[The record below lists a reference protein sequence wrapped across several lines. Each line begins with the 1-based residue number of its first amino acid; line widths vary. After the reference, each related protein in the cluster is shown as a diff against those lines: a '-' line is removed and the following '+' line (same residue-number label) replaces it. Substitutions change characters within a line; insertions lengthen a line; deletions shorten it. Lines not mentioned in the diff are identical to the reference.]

1 MKSYRVS
8 LPNFG
13 QIDTEDQTAIL
24 SQLVNLFAGPIQHCR
39 FITLVTPA
47 NLDQLETARRRVSQK
62 ISDPH
67 RRRGMQEEVRMIS
80 DLGQG
85 QEMREARHYFIDF
98 DDTVTPNDLAFWRI
112 SAEEE
117 VPNIPVHGHYLE
129 KHSYMVP
136 IISEE
141 DPRIDNTRFKY
152 GIMASHQLSGTWDW
166 KHPLVQ
172 ALVEATGPMVICVDC
187 KKLSAERVAQTIEF
201 WDGMTQNGADRK
213 AAIAYEEASRANSLR
228 DEAIHHMRVL
238 FMLLDKDEERLKQ
251 RLDSL
256 RKISTRYMRIDPLSG
271 FQKAAS
277 EMFGPTKSP
286 SGMPAGHYNVTSST
300 AAAVSGLWAIGR
312 EQPTD
317 GFYVGISADE
327 VAKNFYY
334 LNWKGN
340 DPFHGI
346 VLGMT
351 GKGKTVGIQ
360 SLCWRLSEQ
369 GVQAI
374 FLEPNGHSKRLRT
387 LAKGEK
393 CAYHKISYEH
403 TRINILDVVHNN
415 PTDQLDHVITLLGL
429 LLDPMNTSPRVFTN
443 PEIAAIRQALMACYE
458 NLDWHNELMVDRS
471 ITPTLTIFCQKL
483 DQVATQEPFQ
493 YGAGAVAQAASGLA
507 EEIRA
512 LYVFG
517 DYAAVFNTQSNLDL
531 SLKEEII
538 LFDFSQVPEAR
549 RALFYYATL
558 AGISL
563 QIRRH
568 PRKRVIA
575 VDELHYMSSNSRLLA
590 FLATLVKTVR
600 TFGAAVVMIDQDLE
614 AFIGT
619 EANTGSQTV
628 DVASGQFI
636 LNNISWVLSFG
647 LKREAAFRLQRQ
659 YPTAILPSHAQFLA
673 NMGADHDRGKG
684 MAVVSYNG
692 KADTLYL
699 KLRPMEAS
707 ALFGS

>member
-1 MKSYRVS
+1 MKSYRVN

-24 SQLVNLFAGPIQHCR
+24 LQMVSLFAGPMQHCR

-47 NLDQLETARRRVSQK
+47 NLEHLETMRRRVSQK
-62 ISDPH
+62 ISNPH
-67 RRRGMQEEVRMIS
+67 KRRGMQEEVRMIS
-80 DLGQG
+80 DLGAG
-85 QEMREARHYFIDF
+85 QEMREARHYLIDF

-112 SAEEE
+112 DAYEE
-117 VPNIPVHGHYLE
+117 VPNIPIHGHYVE
-129 KHSYMVP
+129 KHNMMIP

-141 DPRIDNTRFKY
+141 DTRVDNARFKY
-152 GIMASHQLSGTWDW
+152 GILASHRLSGTWDW

-172 ALVEATGPMVICVDC
+172 TLVEATGPMVICVDA
-187 KKLSAERVAQTIEF
+187 KRLSAERIAQTIEF

-213 AAIAYEEASRANSLR
+213 AAIAFEEAQQANHMR
-228 DEAIHHMRVL
+228 DEGIHHVRVL
-238 FMLLDKDEERLKQ
+238 FMLLDKDEAHLQERLE
-251 RLDSL
+251 SL
-256 RKISTRYMRIDPLSG
+256 RKISTRYMRIDPLAG

-277 EMFGPTKSP
+277 EMFGPSKSP
-286 SGMPAGHYNVTSST
+286 AGMPAGHYNVASST
-300 AAAVSGLWAIGR
+300 LAAVSGLWAIGR
-312 EQPTD
+312 EQPTE
-317 GFYVGISADE
+317 GYYVGISADE

-340 DPFHGI
+340 DPFHGV

-351 GKGKTVGIQ
+351 GKGKTVAIQ
-360 SLCWRLSEQ
+360 SLCWRLNEQ
-369 GVQAI
+369 GIQAI
-374 FLEPNGHSKRLRT
+374 LLEPNGHSRRL
-387 LAKGEK
+387 LELSKGEN

-403 TRINILDVVHNN
+403 TRINILDVMHNN
-415 PTDQLDHVITLLGL
+415 PTDQLDHVITLLSL
-429 LLDPMNTSPRVFTN
+429 LLDPMNNNPRAFN
-443 PEIAAIRQALMACYE
+443 NAEIAAIRQALMMCYA
-458 NLDWHNELMVDRS
+458 NLDWHKELMIDRT
-471 ITPTLTIFCQKL
+471 ITPTLSIFCQKL
-483 DQVATQEPFQ
+483 DFVATQEQFQ
-493 YGAGAVAQAASGLA
+493 QGAGVVSLAAAALA
-507 EEIRA
+507 EEIA
-512 LYVFG
+512 SLYVHG
-517 DYAAVFNTQSNLDL
+517 DYAAAFNMSSNLDL
-531 SLKEEII
+531 SLQEDII
-538 LFDFSQVPEAR
+538 LFDFSQVPESR

-558 AGISL
+558 AGINL
-563 QIRRH
+563 QIRQH

-600 TFGAAVVMIDQDLE
+600 TFGAAIVMIDQDLE

-619 EANTGSQTV
+619 EHQGNQETV

-647 LKREAAFRLQRQ
+647 LKREAAYRLQRQ
-659 YPTAILPSHAQFLA
+659 YPTSILPSHAQFLA

-699 KLRPMEAS
+699 KLRPMEEA